1 MTLLDVAIIGGG
13 ASGTTTAFHLASK
26 GKKVCILEKNNSSPE
41 RICGGGMSAAV
52 QNWFPFELL
61 PIVDEVITN
70 VEFSWCN
77 TDKVVAELSGSSPFW
92 IVKREKLDAFLLDQA
107 LFSGCN
113 LLTTFKVVDLK
124 KVSNIWHITALDGR
138 QIEARAV
145 VIADGSE
152 SPWPKTFNLGPHQQK
167 FASTFSGRIKRRGNL
182 GNETA
187 RFEFGLVKNGFAW
200 AFPLNNE
207 VNIGMGTFLDNTTSI
222 QVNEILQSFLPDL
235 GLDPTEIIGHKK
247 KLRIWNSHS
256 KLNGE
261 GILLVGDAASLCDP
275 FLAEGLR
282 PALMSGFEAAKNLIY
297 WLDGEVNCLDSY
309 TKTMQEKWGNSM
321 AWGKRIS
328 QVFYRFPKVGYQLGV
343 KRPTAPKRIAQIL
356 SGEMSYEDIAKRVI
370 KRLLFQNSSSKS

>member
-1 MTLLDVAIIGGG
+1 LTLLDVAIIGGG

-152 SPWPKTFNLGPHQQK
+152 SPWPKTFNLGPNQQK

-200 AFPLNNE
+200 AFPLKNE

-247 KLRIWNSHS
+247 KLRIWSSHS

-309 TKTMQEKWGNSM
+309 TKAMQEKWGNSM

-370 KRLLFQNSSSKS
+370 KRLLLRT

>member
-124 KVSNIWHITALDGR
+124 KVSNIWQIAALDGR

-152 SPWPKTFNLGPHQQK
+152 SPWPKTFNLGPNQQK

-200 AFPLNNE
+200 AFPLKNE

-222 QVNEILQSFLPDL
+222 QVDEILQSFLPDL

-247 KLRIWNSHS
+247 KLRIWSSHS

-309 TKTMQEKWGNSM
+309 TKSMQAKWGNSM

>member
-124 KVSNIWHITALDGR
+124 KVSNIWQITALDGR

-152 SPWPKTFNLGPHQQK
+152 SPWPKTFNLGPNQQK

-247 KLRIWNSHS
+247 KLRIWSSHS

-309 TKTMQEKWGNSM
+309 TKTMQERWGNSM

-343 KRPTAPKRIAQIL
+343 KRATAPKRIAQIL

-370 KRLLFQNSSSKS
+370 KRLLFQNSSSNS

>member
-1 MTLLDVAIIGGG
+1 MTILDVAIIGGG
-13 ASGTTTAFHLASK
+13 ASGTTAAFHLANK
-26 GKKVCILEKNNSSPE
+26 GKNVYILEKNNSTTY
-41 RICGGGMSAAV
+41 RNCGGGISSAV
-52 QNWFPFELL
+52 QNLFPFKLI

-92 IVKREKLDAFLLDQA
+92 IVKREKLDSFLLDQA
-107 LFSGCN
+107 LNSGCN
-113 LLTTFKVVDLK
+113 LLTTFNVVDVK
-124 KVSNIWHITALDGR
+124 KKSNVWHITALDGR

-145 VIADGSE
+145 VIADGSQ
-152 SPWPKTFNLGPHQQK
+152 SPWSKTFNLGPTQQK

-182 GNETA
+182 RNETA

-200 AFPLNNE
+200 AFPLDNE
-207 VNIGMGTFLDNTTSI
+207 VNIGMGTFLDNKNSLP
-222 QVNEILQSFLPDL
+222 VNEILKSFLPDL
-235 GLDPTEIIGHKK
+235 GFDPSEVIGHEK
-247 KLRIWNSHS
+247 KLRIWNGHC

-282 PALMSGFEAAKNLIY
+282 PALMSGFEAAKSLIY
-297 WLDGEVNCLDSY
+297 WLDGEVNCLEAY
-309 TKTMQEKWGNSM
+309 TKTMQRNWGNSM

-370 KRLLFQNSSSKS
+370 KRLLFQNQSSTS

>member
-1 MTLLDVAIIGGG
+1 MILLDVAIIGGG
-13 ASGTTTAFHLASK
+13 ASGATTAFHLASK
-26 GKKVCILEKNNSSPE
+26 GKKVCVLEKNNSSPE

-52 QNWFPFELL
+52 QSWFPFELL

-107 LFSGCN
+107 LFSGCD

-152 SPWPKTFNLGPHQQK
+152 SPWPKTFNLGPNQPK

-222 QVNEILQSFLPDL
+222 QVDEILQSFLPDL

-370 KRLLFQNSSSKS
+370 KRLLFQDTSSKS

>member
-1 MTLLDVAIIGGG
+1 MTLIDVAIIGGG

-26 GKKVCILEKNNSSPE
+26 SKKVCILEKNVSSPE
-41 RICGGGMSAAV
+41 KICGGGMSAAV
-52 QNWFPFELL
+52 QNWFPFKLL

-92 IVKREKLDAFLLDQA
+92 IVKREKLDSFLLDQA
-107 LFSGCN
+107 LNSGCN
-113 LLTTFKVVDLK
+113 LLTTFNVVDVK
-124 KVSNIWHITALDGR
+124 RKSNVWHITALDGR

-145 VIADGSE
+145 VIADGSQ
-152 SPWPKTFNLGPHQQK
+152 SPWSNTFNLGPTQQK

-182 GNETA
+182 RNETA

-200 AFPLNNE
+200 AFPLDNE
-207 VNIGMGTFLDNTTSI
+207 VNIGMGTFLDNKNSLP
-222 QVNEILQSFLPDL
+222 VNEILKSFLPDL
-235 GLDPTEIIGHKK
+235 GFDPSEVIGHEK
-247 KLRIWNSHS
+247 KLRIWNGHC

-282 PALMSGFEAAKNLIY
+282 PALMSGFEAAKSLIY
-297 WLDGEVNCLDSY
+297 WLDGEVNCLDAY
-309 TKTMQEKWGNSM
+309 TKTMQINWGNSM

-370 KRLLFQNSSSKS
+370 KRLLFQN

>member
-26 GKKVCILEKNNSSPE
+26 SKKVCILEKNISSPE
-41 RICGGGMSAAV
+41 KTCGGGMSAAV
-52 QNWFPFELL
+52 QNWFPFKLL

-77 TDKVVAELSGSSPFW
+77 TDKVVAELSGASPFW
-92 IVKREKLDAFLLDQA
+92 IVKRERLDSFLLDQA
-107 LFSGCN
+107 LNSGCK
-113 LLTTFKVVDLK
+113 LLTSFDVVDVK
-124 KVSNIWHITALDGR
+124 KKSTVWHITALDGR
-138 QIEARAV
+138 QVEARAV
-145 VIADGSE
+145 VIADGSQ
-152 SPWPKTFNLGPHQQK
+152 SPWSKTFNLGPNQQK
-167 FASTFSGRIKRRGNL
+167 FASTFAGRIKRRGNL

-200 AFPLNNE
+200 VFPLNNE
-207 VNIGMGTFLDNTTSI
+207 VNIGMGTFLDNKNSLP
-222 QVNEILQSFLPDL
+222 VNEILKSFLPDL
-235 GLDPTEIIGHKK
+235 GFDPSEVIGREK
-247 KLRIWNSHS
+247 KLRIWNGHS

-282 PALMSGFEAAKNLIY
+282 PALMSGFEAGKSLIY
-297 WLDGEVNCLDSY
+297 WLDGEVNSLDAY
-309 TKTMQEKWGNSM
+309 TKNMQRNWGNSM

-370 KRLLFQNSSSKS
+370 KRLLFQNQSSKS

>member
-1 MTLLDVAIIGGG
+1 MTLIDVAIIGGG
-13 ASGTTTAFHLASK
+13 ASGTSTAFHLANK
-26 GKKVCILEKNNSSPE
+26 GKNVCILEKNISSTE
-41 RICGGGMSAAV
+41 RTCGGGMSAAV
-52 QNWFPFELL
+52 QEWFPFKLL
-61 PIVDEVITN
+61 PIVDEVIKN

-92 IVKREKLDAFLLDQA
+92 IVKREELDSFLLNQA
-107 LFSGCN
+107 LNTGCN
-113 LLTTFKVVDLK
+113 LLTTFNVVNIK
-124 KVSNIWHITALDGR
+124 KNSTVWQITALDGR
-138 QIEARAV
+138 QIEAKAI
-145 VIADGSE
+145 VIADGSQ
-152 SPWPKTFNLGPHQQK
+152 SPWPGTFHLGPNKQK
-167 FASTFSGRIKRRGNL
+167 FASTFSGRIKRMGNL
-182 GNETA
+182 KSKTA

-207 VNIGMGTFLDNTTSI
+207 VNIGMGTFLDHKNPI
-222 QVNEILQSFLPDL
+222 PINEILKSFLPDL
-235 GLDPTEIIGHKK
+235 GFDRSEIIGHEKQLK
-247 KLRIWNSHS
+247 IWNGHS

-282 PALMSGFEAAKNLIY
+282 PALMSGFEAAKYLVY
-297 WLDGEVNCLDSY
+297 WLDGEVNCLDAY
-309 TKTMQEKWGNSM
+309 TKTMKENWGNSM

-370 KRLLFQNSSSKS
+370 NRLLFQNQNSTS